1 MGWYVEK
8 VCEGCGDKF
17 YRHHLSRFCFPCCA
31 KRSKEA
37 SKRQYKG
44 NPNNLARRMVSMA
57 IRLGVMRPAS
67 EFNCVDC
74 GSPAAHYDHRD
85 YNKPLDVD
93 PVCIGCHGAR
103 GRGINFVFPAPG
115 PLASDAEDQAA

>member
-1 MGWYVEK
+1 MCWYVEK
-8 VCEGCGDKF
+8 VCEACGGKF
-17 YRHHLSRFCFPCCA
+17 YRHHLSRFCFPCCE
-31 KRSKEA
+31 KRAKEA

-44 NPNNLARRMVSMA
+44 NPNNLSRRLVSTA

-74 GSPAAHYDHRD
+74 GGAAAHYDHRD

-93 PVCIGCHGAR
+93 PVCTRCHGAR
-103 GRGINFVFPAPG
+103 GRGINLVLPGAG
-115 PLASDAEDQAA
+115 PLASDVKDNAA